1 MIRIQVNL
9 LYAFVLVTTP
19 TSRTPPGKLLYKNI
33 IFWNNFER
41 DMIQSCSSRDCL
53 EHILWDEWNEINRSL
68 VNLLHAFVLETTTR
82 RSKGEGKLVFQNI
95 IFRNN
100 F

>member
-1 MIRIQVNL
+1 MYIRIL
-9 LYAFVLVTTP
+9 FFET
-19 TSRTPPGKLLYKNI
+19 
-33 IFWNNFER
+33 IF
-41 DMIQSCSSRDCL
+41 S
-53 EHILWDEWNEINRSL
+53 EIWFSL
-68 VNLLHAFVLETTTR
+68 VQAETVWNTYLGMNEMKFIEVFNLLHAFVLETTTR